1 MQCEVA
7 HRRTI
12 RLATLRHDPV
22 SNHHLKH
29 AAAMIPLF
37 PVVVALV
44 VPTSE
49 PIIRRADRPDS
60 AYCHLAAHSKALV
73 SIGRAGDGTL
83 IGPKWVLTAG
93 HVAQAFAT
101 RQPEKSSV
109 EIGGATY
116 RVAATF
122 VHPDWT
128 EMGPNDVGL
137 LRLERAVSG
146 VTPVSLYRGR
156 NETGLTATLLGHGK
170 AGTGANRDHVEDA
183 RARGATSRVDSADSQ
198 WLYFSFDA
206 PPSGTDLEG
215 APGPGD
221 SGGPALI
228 TVGGKTYIAGVS
240 SAGYD
245 GVDGPGTY
253 GAIDVFTRVSTH
265 LAWIDSV
272 MKNVTY
278 NAAGVASTQNPA
290 LSTVQNIQFAI
301 SILFPKMAG

>member
-1 MQCEVA
+1 
-7 HRRTI
+7 
-12 RLATLRHDPV
+12 
-22 SNHHLKH
+22 
-29 AAAMIPLF
+29 MIPLF

-49 PIIRRADRPDS
+49 PIVRRADRPDS
-60 AYCHLAAHSKALV
+60 SYCRLAAKSQALV

-83 IGPKWVLTAG
+83 ISSRWVLTAG
-93 HVAQAFAT
+93 HVAHAFSS
-101 RQPEKSSV
+101 RQPENRTV
-109 EIGGATY
+109 GIGGATY
-116 RVAATF
+116 RVSATF
-122 VHPDWT
+122 VHPAWT
-128 EMGPNDVGL
+128 EMGPHDVGL

-146 VTPVSLYRGR
+146 VTPVSLYRGSG
-156 NETGLTATLLGHGK
+156 ETGRIATLLGHGK
-170 AGTGANRDHVEDA
+170 AGTGADRNRVEDG

-228 TVGGKTYIAGVS
+228 TVDGKTYIAGVS

-253 GAIDVFTRVSTH
+253 GAVDVFTRVSTH

-272 MKNVTY
+272 MKSTSSS
-278 NAAGVASTQNPA
+278 AAGVATLPKAA
-290 LSTVQNIQFAI
+290 LSTVEKLHFAMAV
-301 SILFPKMAG
+301 LFPSMAG

>member
-1 MQCEVA
+1 
-7 HRRTI
+7 
-12 RLATLRHDPV
+12 
-22 SNHHLKH
+22 
-29 AAAMIPLF
+29 MIPLF

-60 AYCHLAAHSKALV
+60 SYRQLAARSKALV

-93 HVAQAFAT
+93 HVAQALST
-101 RQPEKSSV
+101 RQPEKRTV
-109 EIGGATY
+109 DIGGATY
-116 RVAATF
+116 RVAETF
-122 VHPDWT
+122 VHPNWT

-137 LRLERAVSG
+137 LRLDRSVSG
-146 VTPVSLYRGR
+146 VTPVALYRGK
-156 NETGLTATLLGHGK
+156 NETGQIATLLGHGK
-170 AGTGANRDHVEDA
+170 AGTGADRNRVEDDK
-183 RARGATSRVDSADSQ
+183 ARGATSRVDSADSQ

-215 APGPGD
+215 AQGPGD

-228 TVGGKTYIAGVS
+228 TIGGKIYIAGVS

-253 GAIDVFTRVSTH
+253 GAVDVFTRVSTH
-265 LAWIDSV
+265 IAWIDSV
-272 MKNVTY
+272 MKNSS
-278 NAAGVASTQNPA
+278 AKRSSVASAIAPK
-290 LSTVQNIQFAI
+290 LSVVMKVGFA
-301 SILFPKMAG
+301 MAVLLPNVVA

>member
-1 MQCEVA
+1 
-7 HRRTI
+7 
-12 RLATLRHDPV
+12 
-22 SNHHLKH
+22 
-29 AAAMIPLF
+29 MIPLF

-60 AYCHLAAHSKALV
+60 SYCQLAARSKAIV

-83 IGPKWVLTAG
+83 IGPTWVLTAG
-93 HVAQAFAT
+93 HVAHSLST
-101 RQPEKSSV
+101 RQPERRTV
-109 EIGGATY
+109 DIGGVTY

-122 VHPDWT
+122 VHPDWI

-137 LRLERAVSG
+137 LKLERAVSG
-146 VTPVSLYRGR
+146 VSPVALYRGK
-156 NETGLTATLLGHGK
+156 NETGRIATLLGHGK
-170 AGTGANRDHVEDA
+170 AGTGADRNRVEDDK
-183 RARGATSRVDSADSQ
+183 ARGATSRVDSADSQ

-228 TVGGKTYIAGVS
+228 TIGGKTYIAGVS

-245 GVDGPGTY
+245 GVDGPGSY
-253 GAIDVFTRVSTH
+253 GAVDVFTRVSTH
-265 LAWIDSV
+265 AVWIDSV
-272 MKNVTY
+272 MKST
-278 NAAGVASTQNPA
+278 GVLRPPS
-290 LSTVQNIQFAI
+290 
-301 SILFPKMAG
+301 

>member
-1 MQCEVA
+1 MV
-7 HRRTI
+7 
-12 RLATLRHDPV
+12 
-22 SNHHLKH
+22 
-29 AAAMIPLF
+29 PLF

-60 AYCHLAAHSKALV
+60 AYCQLAARSKALV

-83 IGPKWVLTAG
+83 IGAKWVLTAG
-93 HVAQAFAT
+93 HVANAVST
-101 RQPEKSSV
+101 RQPDRRTV
-109 EIGGATY
+109 DIAGVTY
-116 RVAATF
+116 RVTATF

-128 EMGPNDVGL
+128 EMGPHDIGL
-137 LRLERAVSG
+137 LRLERAVTG
-146 VTPVSLYRGR
+146 VTPIALYRGK
-156 NETGLTATLLGHGK
+156 NEVRQVATLLGHGK
-170 AGTGANRDHVEDA
+170 AGTGADRNRVEDGK
-183 RARGATSRVDSADSQ
+183 ARGATSRVDSADAR

-228 TVGGKTYIAGVS
+228 TMSGKTYIAGVS

-245 GVDGPGTY
+245 GADGPGTY

-265 LAWIDSV
+265 LAWIDRV
-272 MKNVTY
+272 MKSATSSLSNT
-278 NAAGVASTQNPA
+278 ASGRSSARDISSRVSQVFR
-290 LSTVQNIQFAI
+290 LFA
-301 SILFPKMAG
+301 